1 MLKRYSVY
9 LLTFALFVNIPT
21 TALATVA
28 SAFPSDIS
36 EHLPVTSFVIAVD
49 RRLTT
54 RALKELSHVES

>member
-1 MLKRYSVY
+1 VLKRYSVY
-9 LLTFALFVNIPT
+9 LLTFALFVNIST

-49 RRLTT
+49 LRLTT
-54 RALKELSHVES
+54 RA